1 MKSLHL
7 AVLAFVGIAA
17 ALWWAVMPPRF
28 APPQGGPLA
37 EQRRAQCPPGS
48 RLQGKLCTCAQ
59 GSQWTGS
66 ACRVSWPPA
75 DGAQPAAAT
84 APVAAGNGVLVY
96 PVKAP
101 ATEQQ
106 GR

>member
-7 AVLAFVGIAA
+7 AVAAFVGIVI

-28 APPQGGPLA
+28 APPQGGPIA
-37 EQRRAQCPPGS
+37 EQRRMQCPPGAVL
-48 RLQGKLCTCAQ
+48 RGKLCTCPQ

-66 ACRVSWPPA
+66 ACASRSAPVEA
-75 DGAQPAAAT
+75 DAAA
-84 APVAAGNGVLVY
+84 PPLAAGKGVVVY
-96 PVKAP
+96 PISAP
-101 ATEQQ
+101 ATQQQ